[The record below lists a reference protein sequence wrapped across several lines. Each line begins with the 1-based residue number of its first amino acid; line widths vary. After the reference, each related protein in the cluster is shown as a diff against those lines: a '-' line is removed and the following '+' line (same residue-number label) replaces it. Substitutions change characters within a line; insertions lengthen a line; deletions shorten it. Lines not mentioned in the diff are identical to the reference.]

1 MARKGTGGHK
11 GPPAGRNRR
20 AREKEGRHQH
30 HAEQGVT
37 LPRWRQNFTGVLLI
51 VGLEEGLLHVGGDEL
66 VAAEGH
72 REGATAAGQR
82 AEGGA
87 VAVHLGQG
95 GLGFQRG
102 VLAFGIHAHDDG
114 TAALQVGHDATLALG
129 RDGDGDVVDRLLDL
143 RGSLLVLW
151 LRTPLKIKT
160 MK

>member
-1 MARKGTGGHK
+1 M
-11 GPPAGRNRR
+11 
-20 AREKEGRHQH
+20 
-30 HAEQGVT
+30 
-37 LPRWRQNFTGVLLI
+37 LI
-51 VGLEEGLLHVGGDEL
+51 VGLEEGLLDVGGDEL

-72 REGATAAGQR
+72 GEGATAAGQR

-87 VAVHLGQG
+87 VAVHFSQRSFGAQG
-95 GLGFQRG
+95 G
-102 VLAFGIHAHDDG
+102 VLAFGIHTQHHSA
-114 TAALQVGHDATLALG
+114 AALQVGHHATLALG